1 MLNKYYEKIV
11 KVNDQACF
19 LLGYMKS
26 LVEYLDN
33 GHFDYLSK
41 EEAQEKVISA
51 LRDQLKILED
61 VINSDK

>member
-1 MLNKYYEKIV
+1 MLNEYYEKLV

-19 LLGYMKS
+19 LIGYMKG
-26 LVEYLDN
+26 LVESLDN
-33 GHFDYLSK
+33 GNFNYLSK

-61 VINSDK
+61 VINYE

>member
-1 MLNKYYEKIV
+1 MLNEYYEKLV

-19 LLGYMKS
+19 LLGYMKG
-26 LVEYLDN
+26 LVESLDN
-33 GHFDYLSK
+33 RNFDYLSK

-61 VINSDK
+61 VINYE

>member
-1 MLNKYYEKIV
+1 MLNEYYEKLV

-19 LLGYMKS
+19 LLGYMKC
-26 LVEYLDN
+26 LVESLDN
-33 GHFDYLSK
+33 GNFDYLSN

-61 VINSDK
+61 VINYE

>member
-1 MLNKYYEKIV
+1 MNQLYKKDV
-11 KVNDQACF
+11 KVKEQACF
-19 LLGYMKS
+19 LLGYMKGI
-26 LVEYLDN
+26 VEYLDN

-61 VINSDK
+61 VINYE